1 ENREEFLRSAKKNV
15 EKTGLSSQVTFRN
28 MDPSEGFL
36 ELNADAAVID
46 LGDPWKMVGPAWEAL
61 AGGGMLAGFTPT
73 VNQLEKLAEALRI
86 LPAYLNYEIWK
97 TGFNPVVSMAISLQL
112 FAIGIVIF
120 ILAVGKERLAP
131 KSQPQ

>member
-1 ENREEFLRSAKKNV
+1 
-15 EKTGLSSQVTFRN
+15 
-28 MDPSEGFL
+28 M
-36 ELNADAAVID
+36 
-46 LGDPWKMVGPAWEAL
+46 
-61 AGGGMLAGFTPT
+61 
-73 VNQLEKLAEALRI
+73 I

>member
-1 ENREEFLRSAKKNV
+1 MGRTRERFITGSVDMTAARLGDSDLAKILRGV
-15 EKTGLSSQVTFRN
+15 
-28 MDPSEGFL
+28 
-36 ELNADAAVID
+36 AVI
-46 LGDPWKMVGPAWEAL
+46 VAAAL
-61 AGGGMLAGFTPT
+61 M
-73 VNQLEKLAEALRI
+73 I

-120 ILAVGKERLAP
+120 ILAVGKDRLAP

>member
-1 ENREEFLRSAKKNV
+1 MGKKPERFITGIVTMNAVRVGDSDLVKILRGV
-15 EKTGLSSQVTFRN
+15 
-28 MDPSEGFL
+28 
-36 ELNADAAVID
+36 AVII
-46 LGDPWKMVGPAWEAL
+46 AAAL
-61 AGGGMLAGFTPT
+61 M
-73 VNQLEKLAEALRI
+73 I

>member
-1 ENREEFLRSAKKNV
+1 MGKMHERSIAGIVTMNAVRVGDSDLVKILRGV
-15 EKTGLSSQVTFRN
+15 
-28 MDPSEGFL
+28 
-36 ELNADAAVID
+36 AVI
-46 LGDPWKMVGPAWEAL
+46 VAAAL
-61 AGGGMLAGFTPT
+61 M
-73 VNQLEKLAEALRI
+73 I

-112 FAIGIVIF
+112 FAVGIVLF

>member
-1 ENREEFLRSAKKNV
+1 MGRSPERSITGIATMNAVRVGDSDLVKILRGV
-15 EKTGLSSQVTFRN
+15 
-28 MDPSEGFL
+28 
-36 ELNADAAVID
+36 AVIVAAAF
-46 LGDPWKMVGPAWEAL
+46 M
-61 AGGGMLAGFTPT
+61 
-73 VNQLEKLAEALRI
+73 I

>member
-1 ENREEFLRSAKKNV
+1 MGRMLEPFITGIVAMSTARLGESDLAKILRGV
-15 EKTGLSSQVTFRN
+15 
-28 MDPSEGFL
+28 
-36 ELNADAAVID
+36 AVII
-46 LGDPWKMVGPAWEAL
+46 AAAL
-61 AGGGMLAGFTPT
+61 M
-73 VNQLEKLAEALRI
+73 I

-120 ILAVGKERLAP
+120 ILAVGKERLTP

>member
-1 ENREEFLRSAKKNV
+1 MGKTSESFITGPMAMNTARLVDSNTVKILR
-15 EKTGLSSQVTFRN
+15 GL
-28 MDPSEGFL
+28 
-36 ELNADAAVID
+36 AVI
-46 LGDPWKMVGPAWEAL
+46 VAAAL
-61 AGGGMLAGFTPT
+61 M
-73 VNQLEKLAEALRI
+73 I
-86 LPAYLNYEIWK
+86 LPAYINYEVWK